1 MDLSRP
7 MGERVTS
14 IRYQGEELAEDRKL
28 TLCVNNYRATGAGGY
43 PMYPKCRV
51 IREEN
56 TEIAQ
61 LIVEYVEKHRDITVA
76 KDRWLHLIP

>member
-1 MDLSRP
+1 
-7 MGERVTS
+7 
-14 IRYQGEELAEDRKL
+14 
-28 TLCVNNYRATGAGGY
+28 
-43 PMYPKCRV
+43 MYPKCRV